1 MLFSVE
7 YKVPGTGREYG
18 CIYLQ
23 KGINYCVLVFLHL
36 MMFLL
41 VCILVC
47 IYFAD
52 TTLVANTCMMS
63 HLKEEI
69 HGVYNVANNN
79 HV

>member
-1 MLFSVE
+1 ME

-23 KGINYCVLVFLHL
+23 KGILINFYLHL
-36 MMFLL
+36 MMFLH

-47 IYFAD
+47 IYVAD
-52 TTLVANTCMMS
+52 TTLVANMMN

-69 HGVYNVANNN
+69 FSVYNVANNN